1 MNIAQLKRRRR
12 ILILLLGV
20 VAFSISLSLV
30 LIATRDSLIYFYS
43 PTEILEKNRKND
55 NIVNP
60 KNIKIN

>member
-20 VAFSISLSLV
+20 VAFSISLGLV

-43 PTEILEKNRKND
+43 PTEILEKN
-55 NIVNP
+55 NIENRL
-60 KNIKIN
+60 IRI